1 MGNFMFFKASVLLLY
16 LYIYLCNMCH
26 EKIIIRAARRED
38 ASLIAQVVVMA
49 IGGDPATHPIYPM
62 FLELAKREFSQ
73 YSYRNALVAQI
84 GSVSVGA
91 IVGYDGDRLRELRE
105 PVFDLYKMHTGREL
119 VIEDETDGG
128 EFYLDSVAVLSQY
141 QGLGVGA
148 MLLSAMRDKAF
159 ETGFERVGL
168 LVDWDNPRAEKLY
181 HSLGFERINET
192 LFLGHKMWHMQVQ
205 DSK

>member
-1 MGNFMFFKASVLLLY
+1 
-16 LYIYLCNMCH
+16 MCQ
-26 EKIIIRAARRED
+26 KQIIIRAAHRED

-62 FLELAKREFSQ
+62 FLELAQREFSQ

-84 GSVSVGA
+84 GSESVGA

-105 PVFDLYKMHTGREL
+105 PVFDLYKAHTGREL
-119 VIEDETDGG
+119 VIEDETEGG
-128 EFYLDSVAVLSQY
+128 EFYLDSVAVLPQY

-148 MLLSAMRDKAF
+148 KLLSAMRDKAF
-159 ETGFERVGL
+159 EEGFEHVGL

-192 LFLGHKMWHMQVQ
+192 SFLGHKMWHMQAII
-205 DSK
+205 SRLRR